1 MQLDGTI
8 NIPTLVAILG
18 MAVTVIVW
26 LTRMEAKVNSATE
39 AVAAL
44 GHRVDHL
51 ADEIE
56 KTEKSFDQKIEKVES
71 SFVLRLEGI
80 RGLIDITRDGFA
92 ESKIQMAKEYA
103 TNSAVAQIKTEI
115 VGELQKTEARIDANI
130 SRLVAQR
137 ERVP

>member
-1 MQLDGTI
+1 LNGRRRVQFLPDT
-8 NIPTLVAILG
+8 ASS
-18 MAVTVIVW
+18 VT
-26 LTRMEAKVNSATE
+26 A
-39 AVAAL
+39 AVASL
-44 GHRVDHL
+44 GRRVDHL
-51 ADEIE
+51 TDEIE
-56 KTEKSFDQKIEKVES
+56 KTEKSFDEKIEKVEG

-130 SRLVAQR
+130 SRLVERR
-137 ERVP
+137 ERGP